1 MKSLFKFSG
10 LKNSPPIE
18 RTQIV
23 EEDAA
28 LVSWYEETLD
38 VFTHFSHRLWKDR
51 WSTKIKPCLC
61 VNIIRCSTVHLV
73 QVRAEFVQCLI
84 LGLENSSW
92 QWRRHITDLHR
103 EPFFIIFNRLSLS
116 DVKFVSTKVS
126 LVRLKDEKCETSP
139 LRVVFRYHLLT
150 LIVSGLTPA
159 WSSVSVNLSGFIT
172 SSLKSISTLCL
183 KKSQILIKVVSK
195 APSLCSR
202 FRPTIDSAETSGSW
216 RPHCHNTGRTGK
228 WDTEKNGY
236 FNNAHVQCNH
246 LREWIDAWVCE
257 CADGIFVASWLPES
271 MEVLTNITWDGPAR
285 GAGERKIT
293 LRRLG
298 RKPFSPLCAWM
309 FLHHVDKN
317 ALCYMRVLKV
327 WMNVNFQ

>member
-73 QVRAEFVQCLI
+73 HVRAEFVQCLI

-103 EPFFIIFNRLSLS
+103 GPFFIIFRRLSLS

-139 LRVVFRYHLLT
+139 LRVVYRYPFAYSHGIWIETCVIKFLCESFWLHHFLVIFQINT
-150 LIVSGLTPA
+150 VSE
-159 WSSVSVNLSGFIT
+159 
-172 SSLKSISTLCL
+172 
-183 KKSQILIKVVSK
+183 KSQILIKVVSK

-202 FRPTIDSAETSGSW
+202 FRPTIDSAESSGPW

-236 FNNAHVQCNH
+236 FNNAHLQCNH
-246 LREWIDAWVCE
+246 LREWINAWVCE
-257 CADGIFVASWLPES
+257 CRRYFRSFLTPRIHGSSDKHYMGWSCSWSWWKKDNFEAFRKKTFFSIVCMNFFTPCRQECLVLHESPE
-271 MEVLTNITWDGPAR
+271 
-285 GAGERKIT
+285 
-293 LRRLG
+293 
-298 RKPFSPLCAWM
+298 
-309 FLHHVDKN
+309 
-317 ALCYMRVLKV
+317 V